1 MENYISI
8 MFLESF
14 QKDTFRKELKMTY
27 KALEDVA
34 NAKGYDRKTL
44 AESIGLT
51 YNQLTKRVL
60 GYVQFSLDEIRKIVE
75 ILNLSIEEYNFIF
88 KIKVS

>member
-1 MENYISI
+1 MLLYNN
-8 MFLESF
+8 FRKFPKGHF
-14 QKDTFRKELKMTY
+14 QKGDNMTY

-34 NAKGYDRKTL
+34 EAKGYSREKL
-44 AESIGLT
+44 AEALDLT
-51 YNQLTKRVL
+51 YNQLTKRIL

-75 ILNLSIEEYNFIF
+75 VLDLSIEEYNFIF

>member
-1 MENYISI
+1 
-8 MFLESF
+8 
-14 QKDTFRKELKMTY
+14 MTY

-34 NAKGYDRKTL
+34 ETKGYDRGML

-51 YNQLTKRVL
+51 YNQLTKRIL
-60 GYVQFSLDEIRKIVE
+60 GYVQFDLDEIRKIVRV
-75 ILNLSIEEYNFIF
+75 LDLSIEEYNFIF